1 MTTIKLIRLLQL
13 FTYLIVVSQLAYY
26 VFVMGDALK
35 MVSIG
40 NFVEQRKIV
49 DPMVHQRHVPFY
61 YAALILTLV
70 MLIWHYKEWNS
81 GIFMTTAFALL
92 CLIADVYLG
101 LKENGPINTLVN
113 QTAMGT
119 PGIDWEGLRLK
130 WISLIKIRGMIS
142 MAGFVSL
149 LTGLIWK

>member
-13 FTYLIVVSQLAYY
+13 FTYLVVVSQLAYY

-49 DPMVHQRHVPFY
+49 DPMVHQRHAPFY
-61 YAALILTLV
+61 YAALILTFV
-70 MLIWHYKEWNS
+70 VLISHYKEWNS
-81 GIFMTTAFALL
+81 GIFITTAIALL

-101 LKENGPINTLVN
+101 LRGNGPINTLVN
-113 QTAMGT
+113 QTAMGS
-119 PGIDWEGLRLK
+119 PGIDWEGLRQK
-130 WISLIKIRGMIS
+130 WIHLIKIRGMIS

-149 LTGLIWK
+149 LTGLVWK